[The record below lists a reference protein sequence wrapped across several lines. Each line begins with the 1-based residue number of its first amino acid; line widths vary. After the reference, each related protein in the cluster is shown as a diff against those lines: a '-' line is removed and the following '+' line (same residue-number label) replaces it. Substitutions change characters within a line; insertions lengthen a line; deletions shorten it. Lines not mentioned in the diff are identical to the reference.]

1 MYSGGYMRDPPDFG
15 PGTHL
20 IPRVPPKF
28 RWDPWDPP
36 APNAG
41 KIGKK
46 WHSPCLDDLH
56 FPQGPK
62 EFSIIFTTRTVPHV
76 ETVDTWLRQQELK
89 QQCQSRFKQRI
100 CLLTQRNTGRLVADP
115 LKFFSTRYTRR
126 LPKPTKDGM
135 NFIAVRKGRCFESI
149 TIWHT

>member
-1 MYSGGYMRDPPDFG
+1 MRDPPDFG

-20 IPRVPPKF
+20 KFRVPPGSHLG
-28 RWDPWDPP
+28 PP
-36 APNAG
+36 GSHHPNAG

-46 WHSPCLDDLH
+46 WQSPYLDDLH

-62 EFSIIFTTRTVPHV
+62 ELSIIFTTRTVPHV

-89 QQCQSRFKQRI
+89 QQFQSRFKQRI
-100 CLLTQRNTGRLVADP
+100 CLLTQRNTDRLVADP

-126 LPKPTKDGM
+126 LPKPTKDGIRM